1 MNFVDVNNEHRS
13 VNRAVALAYFLLAML
28 LTIAYFIEYLKGAR
42 SLAYICI
49 FVVILATPGI
59 INAIMQIRN
68 PENNYTIYLLTG
80 GWLIV
85 YAFVLFTGATNET
98 FVYMFP
104 MLVGFPM
111 FHKWRLTAGYSAVT
125 MVINIL
131 AVMLK
136 DYNTADINLEIQIA
150 AVFMVGLYSSM
161 TCYLDQKIQTHKM
174 RLIQD
179 AADKQAAI
187 TEKTEDVVKCIYEHS
202 TELVQEVE
210 KLNNSASVSTTAM
223 KEVLE
228 GTTQTTDSVQQQLTL
243 METLSTGVDNIENST
258 NRMNDSIQNVSG
270 SVEEGSLQI
279 ESLQDAAADSADKA
293 SKTSETISSLA
304 EQIQSINQVVA
315 IIEDIADQ
323 TNLLSLNASIEAA
336 RAGESGRGFAVV
348 AEEIRT
354 LSNQTSESLTE
365 IRNAIQS
372 ITDSSSIALNAVSEM
387 NKIFET
393 QAHLT
398 NIVSKS
404 FDSIKELTATVSTD
418 YSAIVETVE
427 DVRKTKIAVVEDIES
442 ISAVTEEVSANAQN
456 TYDTEVKNMD
466 SVEVVKAK
474 TTEILKIIN
483 SLKEVQ

>member
-1 MNFVDVNNEHRS
+1 M
-13 VNRAVALAYFLLAML
+13 
-28 LTIAYFIEYLKGAR
+28 K
-42 SLAYICI
+42 
-49 FVVILATPGI
+49 
-59 INAIMQIRN
+59 
-68 PENNYTIYLLTG
+68 
-80 GWLIV
+80 
-85 YAFVLFTGATNET
+85 
-98 FVYMFP
+98 
-104 MLVGFPM
+104 
-111 FHKWRLTAGYSAVT
+111 
-125 MVINIL
+125 
-131 AVMLK
+131 
-136 DYNTADINLEIQIA
+136 
-150 AVFMVGLYSSM
+150 
-161 TCYLDQKIQTHKM
+161 
-174 RLIQD
+174 LIQD

-187 TEKTEDVVKCIYEHS
+187 TEKTEDVVKRIYEHS

-210 KLNNSASVSTTAM
+210 KLNDSASVSTTAM

-243 METLSTGVDNIENST
+243 METLSTGADNIEKST

-279 ESLQDAAADSADKA
+279 ESLQDAAADSTDKA
-293 SKTSETISSLA
+293 SKTSETIGSLA

-365 IRNAIQS
+365 IRNAIQN

-404 FDSIKELTATVSTD
+404 FDSIKELTATD

-427 DVRKTKIAVVEDIES
+427 DVRKTKVAVVEDIES

-456 TYDTEVKNMD
+456 TYDAEVKNVD

-483 SLKEVQ
+483 SLKGM